1 MRSAQIKP
9 PGEQNKTLLEQRKE
23 NKKKKLKELFN
34 LQLTSYFSNSARVY
48 RNCRTPKRQQRKLG
62 RDRETMLSKKMWVG
76 KGKICAQR
84 EYSEYCQ
91 IWPILHLQI
100 ENLSGSVSASF
111 FLSIWRGE
119 GLAKV
124 CLYIW
129 THPKRNR
136 SLPRHSLS

>member
-9 PGEQNKTLLEQRKE
+9 PGEQNKTFATSCSSIQC
-23 NKKKKLKELFN
+23 
-34 LQLTSYFSNSARVY
+34 TSYFSNSARVF

-62 RDRETMLSKKMWVG
+62 RDSETMLSKKMWVG

-100 ENLSGSVSASF
+100 ENLSGSVSESC

-129 THPKRNR
+129 THPKRNTL
-136 SLPRHSLS
+136 LPRHSLS